1 MSRSKVRVL
10 VCAAGGVGE
19 ALTSDLAKLTDIEL
33 VPLQDVEAIRE
44 EVGSSDVGF
53 SYAILHDEAL
63 APVADELDD
72 ERPSTDLYSAVATI
86 RSHRVPIAVLFERIL
101 RDDLKKGVFLSHVD
115 LAVDLGEGTHRLA
128 DAIERITASLTSLAD
143 ADPAPAVSVKG
154 VEPIHI
160 GMLVKISFPRD
171 AQGSTGSASEQ
182 EKEGTAYRMARW
194 RSLIPLDGDKF
205 VQDVRDVV
213 DALSVYPLRTLLPWD
228 PRSSGALPVGLQDV
242 FRQFGSDPGKFYGGS
257 KTPLANPAA
266 ATKLLKAEEAV
277 RGEKNFARW
286 REAWTKGGN
295 PPALLLTG
303 DTGVGKSL
311 MAEFIAFLLTPGRSA
326 GATQNITTRDRFV
339 KFNAAGLTLSDF
351 NHYLMGVAPGVWTGI
366 DDAVVGQL
374 ARAAHGVFFLDEI
387 GDMPR
392 DAQAAV
398 LTFLDTRD
406 IRPTGIEAFKGYQH
420 IIAATNHDLRAD
432 VASGA
437 FRQDLLAR
445 FPLRL
450 KIPALRE
457 RSDEDKRRLIDFLA
471 QDPSVNPRR
480 GGAGEVTH
488 FDGGAV
494 EKLLDHK
501 YKNGNFREFAE
512 RVHESIRRTRRRLG
526 TVVFAHDVPAADQAI
541 KPQTA
546 TTSAGGEKS

>member
-10 VCAAGGVGE
+10 VCAVGDVSE
-19 ALTSDLAKLTDIEL
+19 ALASALATLTDIEL
-33 VPLQDVEAIRE
+33 VPLADVDAIGE
-44 EVGSSDVGF
+44 EVTGSDVGF

-63 APVADELDD
+63 APVADESAD
-72 ERPSTDLYSAVATI
+72 ERPSEALYSTIATI
-86 RSHRVPIAVLFERIL
+86 RNRRVPIAVLFERVL

-128 DAIERITASLTSLAD
+128 DAIERITASLTSLAA
-143 ADPAPAVSVKG
+143 ADPVLGASVRG
-154 VEPIHI
+154 VEPIRI
-160 GMLVKISFPRD
+160 GSLVRISF
-171 AQGSTGSASEQ
+171 AAEGEGSTRATKD

-205 VQDVRDVV
+205 VQEVRDVV

-228 PRSSGALPVGLQDV
+228 PRSSGALPRGLQDV

-257 KTPLANPAA
+257 KSPIANAA
-266 ATKLLKAEEAV
+266 AAAKLLKAEEAV
-277 RGEKNFARW
+277 TGEKDFARW
-286 REAWTKGGN
+286 REAWTNGGS

-303 DTGVGKSL
+303 ETGVGKSL

-420 IIAATNHDLRAD
+420 IIAATNHDLRVD
-432 VASGA
+432 VTTGA

-450 KIPALRE
+450 EIPPLRR
-457 RSDEDKRRLIDFLA
+457 RSPEDKRRLIDFLA

-480 GGAGEVTH
+480 GGEDEVTH

-526 TVVFAHDVPAADQAI
+526 TVVFAHDVPAADKAM
-541 KPQTA
+541 KPRTA
-546 TTSAGGEKS
+546 TTSADGEES